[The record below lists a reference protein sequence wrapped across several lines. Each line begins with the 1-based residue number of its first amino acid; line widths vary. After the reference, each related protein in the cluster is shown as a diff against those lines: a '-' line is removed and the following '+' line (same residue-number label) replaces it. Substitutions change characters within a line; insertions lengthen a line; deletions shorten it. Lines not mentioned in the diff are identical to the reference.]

1 MLCKFWTP
9 LICLMVLRGF
19 DLAQDMQESE
29 RVKFLELLMLAESC
43 YICIRG
49 WEIEEE
55 VTTLRCECPSWAHE
69 ACLAKSVF
77 ETGGCPTC
85 RKSILLI
92 DDEIVL
98 GQAAQMEMQRSSDGY
113 W

>member
-43 YICIRG
+43 YICMRG
-49 WEIEEE
+49 WEIGEE
-55 VTTLRCECPSWAHE
+55 VTTLRCECPSWARG
-69 ACLAKSVF
+69 LF
-77 ETGGCPTC
+77 
-85 RKSILLI
+85 
-92 DDEIVL
+92 
-98 GQAAQMEMQRSSDGY
+98 GQVRFRDGRLSY
-113 W
+113 VQEVDFVDR